1 MWSTILSKSTD
12 DICIHK
18 HHKPISFMMVVNQWI
33 YPSRCT
39 TIIVIFHDQTSF
51 INAML
56 LVELLLCI
64 ESFSLM
70 AIIERPDHLN
80 TQMCVWSLFRC
91 VIIYKSQLFKLTVSL
106 LHYGSIFSPPWP
118 RYFSSSLVPVK
129 WCCDISVVQCSVQF
143 CDSNSKDCGCYDTC
157 PRLPFRTHS

>member
-1 MWSTILSKSTD
+1 MCSTILSKSTD

-80 TQMCVWSLFRC
+80 TQMCVCKQVGFTPRLLPPLCLVVCLCRLVTSQHHILKGQCRDCNLILMCLTRRRLCSLFF
-91 VIIYKSQLFKLTVSL
+91 I
-106 LHYGSIFSPPWP
+106 
-118 RYFSSSLVPVK
+118 LVAS
-129 WCCDISVVQCSVQF
+129 CA
-143 CDSNSKDCGCYDTC
+143 
-157 PRLPFRTHS
+157 RLVYLPKVNFFYLS